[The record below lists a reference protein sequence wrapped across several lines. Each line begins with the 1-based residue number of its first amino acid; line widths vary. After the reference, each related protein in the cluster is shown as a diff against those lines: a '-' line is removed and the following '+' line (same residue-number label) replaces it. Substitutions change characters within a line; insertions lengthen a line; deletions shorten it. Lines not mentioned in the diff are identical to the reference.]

1 MLIIDIF
8 NLDGELLNGILRL
21 EIFGSGCET
30 LDGIL
35 LMFDIFLS
43 GGEVLDKKLLLEMLV
58 LGGELNYG
66 ILISVIFSACR
77 VIDGG
82 LLILEMFISDGGLY
96 VTEEVS
102 SKLALRFSNS
112 QGIGSEDGRFLQT
125 VWFENIVGTAL
136 DFNLFLSLPPLIQP
150 EKT

>member
-1 MLIIDIF
+1 MLILDIF

-21 EIFGSGCET
+21 EIFGSGCES

-43 GGEVLDKKLLLEMLV
+43 GGEVIDRKLLLEMLV
-58 LGGELNYG
+58 LGGELNVA
-66 ILISVIFSACR
+66 ILISVTFSSCR
-77 VIDGG
+77 EITGG
-82 LLILEMFISDGGLY
+82 LLTLETIISGGGLY

-102 SKLALRFSNS
+102 SKIALRFSNS

-125 VWFENIVGTAL
+125 VLFEKIVGTAF
-136 DFNLFLSLPPLIQP
+136 DFNLFFVFAPINSA
-150 EKT
+150 